1 MSDKTVKST
10 NLMAFVATK
19 MLERQED
26 LDTCTEMQVE
36 KMKTS
41 TKARLRTESSFAP
54 RTWEDAIKDE
64 ILRRSVDTS
73 SLDRWPELK
82 QELEN
87 VSDALK
93 ADSLWLPMKSLS
105 LYSEVSNQEPSSI
118 PIGEMKHQI
127 LTRLKLICS
136 RLEKLDHNLSK
147 AVLGIQNS
155 EDLILI
161 IYNRDVC
168 KNTILMIKSLCNSLI

>member
-41 TKARLRTESSFAP
+41 TKARLKTESSFAP
-54 RTWEDAIKDE
+54 RTWEDAIKDK

-73 SLDRWPELK
+73 SLDKWQELK

-105 LYSEVSNQEPSSI
+105 LYSKVSNQEPSSI
-118 PIGEMKHQI
+118 PIGK
-127 LTRLKLICS
+127 
-136 RLEKLDHNLSK
+136 
-147 AVLGIQNS
+147 
-155 EDLILI
+155 
-161 IYNRDVC
+161 
-168 KNTILMIKSLCNSLI
+168 